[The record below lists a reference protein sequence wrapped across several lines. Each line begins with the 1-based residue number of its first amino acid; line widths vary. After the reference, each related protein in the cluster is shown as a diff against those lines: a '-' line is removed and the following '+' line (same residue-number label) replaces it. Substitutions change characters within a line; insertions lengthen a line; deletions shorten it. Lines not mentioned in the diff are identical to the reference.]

1 MESLKGIRTS
11 QVVDVL
17 DATLGAHFFGD
28 DESSVDARLSAIER
42 VAEEAATQAESTGGY
57 PTVAFDPEQLSS
69 TRRCPSCGTGRL
81 GLKLS
86 RTGGFI
92 GCSNYPSCG
101 HTRQLVNDGDG
112 AFGGGNFPIE
122 LGTDPESG
130 GHVAIENGP
139 YGPYIELQMASSPDD
154 SKKTKPQR
162 FGLKNIGLKPEDVDM
177 DLAMTL
183 LRYPM
188 VLGPHPEDG
197 KDVVMNMGP
206 FGWYVSHDGVNASLS
221 KKVLQKA
228 RDDAVAATCGDVSFS
243 DEALVAVEDD
253 FVHVDISEGSD
264 ALIEED
270 TTCDDGR
277 TLDVDQKRK
286 VLLAQHSPVPLDVA
300 VEVLTRK
307 REKPPSER
315 GRWGKKKESTTKGET
330 KAKKV
335 KPEKVKAKRAP
346 SAYILYCN
354 EARSK
359 LPKGLKVP
367 EQAKLLGAQ
376 WKTLDAV
383 EKARFEGM
391 AADAKL
397 EAKAR

>member
-1 MESLKGIRTS
+1 M
-11 QVVDVL
+11 
-17 DATLGAHFFGD
+17 
-28 DESSVDARLSAIER
+28 
-42 VAEEAATQAESTGGY
+42 
-57 PTVAFDPEQLSS
+57 
-69 TRRCPSCGTGRL
+69 
-81 GLKLS
+81 
-86 RTGGFI
+86 
-92 GCSNYPSCG
+92 
-101 HTRQLVNDGDG
+101 
-112 AFGGGNFPIE
+112 
-122 LGTDPESG
+122 
-130 GHVAIENGP
+130 
-139 YGPYIELQMASSPDD
+139 
-154 SKKTKPQR
+154 
-162 FGLKNIGLKPEDVDM
+162 
-177 DLAMTL
+177 
-183 LRYPM
+183 
-188 VLGPHPEDG
+188 
-197 KDVVMNMGP
+197 
-206 FGWYVSHDGVNASLS
+206 
-221 KKVLQKA
+221 
-228 RDDAVAATCGDVSFS
+228 
-243 DEALVAVEDD
+243 AVEDD

-359 LPKGLKVP
+359 LPEGLKVP

-376 WKTLDAV
+376 WKALD
-383 EKARFEGM
+383 EKERVKFEKM
-391 AADAKL
+391 AG
-397 EAKAR
+397 EAKAAIADAAPETKAKGKERTVSQSQSVSHRRTSCTATRRGRSFPRASRCPSRRSCSGRSGRLWMRWRRRGSKGWRPMRS